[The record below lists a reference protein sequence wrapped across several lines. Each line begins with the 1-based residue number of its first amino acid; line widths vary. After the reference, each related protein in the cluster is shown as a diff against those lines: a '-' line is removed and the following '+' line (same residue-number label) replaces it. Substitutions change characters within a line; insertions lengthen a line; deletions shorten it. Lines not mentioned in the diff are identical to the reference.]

1 MVIRYLVL
9 AVCLWFFAISAWA
22 QMYQYRDENG
32 NLRFTDDLTQVPRSQ
47 HETFKTM
54 FSFKNSPQ
62 INETTESVPAES
74 DKGIGTDSENCDV
87 KKNAQSL
94 NQTKEELDNI
104 YKALQEKRASIQAA
118 NPSEDASPE
127 EFNDFR
133 KMVSEF
139 NAQVESYQK
148 RQEEFEKQAREFN
161 AWVMQSNAEQRATS
175 NE

>member
-9 AVCLWFFAISAWA
+9 AVCLLFFAISAWA

-32 NLRFTDDLTQVPRSQ
+32 NLRFTDDLTRVPRSQ

-54 FSFKNSPQ
+54 FSFSNNSQ
-62 INETTESVPAES
+62 VDGLTESLPAES
-74 DKGIGTDSENCDV
+74 DQGIVTESENYDV
-87 KKNAQSL
+87 KKNPQSL

-118 NPSEDASPE
+118 NPSEDATPE
-127 EFNDFR
+127 EFNAFR

-161 AWVMQSNAEQRATS
+161 VWVMQSNAEQRATS
-175 NE
+175 D